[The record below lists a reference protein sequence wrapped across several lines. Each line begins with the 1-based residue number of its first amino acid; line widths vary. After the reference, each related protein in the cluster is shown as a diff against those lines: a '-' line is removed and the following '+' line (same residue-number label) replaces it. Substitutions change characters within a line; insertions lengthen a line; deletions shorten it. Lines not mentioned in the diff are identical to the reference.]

1 MTFRQGSEKEER
13 KMVRDL
19 VEKVLFYRDGPKTF
33 FKPEEFPWVASIE
46 TEWKTIRKELDAVMV
61 RRQEIPNFQD
71 VSKNQ
76 KAIAKNDDW
85 KTFMF
90 YSFGFGN
97 ENKENCERCP
107 DTVRLLHLI
116 PGMTMA
122 FFSILA
128 PHTRIPPHRGP
139 YKGVL
144 RYHLGLKV
152 PGPEGSCRI
161 RVGNDI
167 GYWKEGKSL
176 IFDDSNEH
184 EVWND
189 SDSDRVV
196 IFVDFVRAT
205 IFPLSIVNRSIIW
218 ARGRYAF

>member
-1 MTFRQGSEKEER
+1 MLRN
-13 KMVRDL
+13 L
-19 VEKVLFYRDGPKTF
+19 VETALFYRDGPKTF
-33 FKPEEFPWVASIE
+33 FDLKDFPWVTTIE
-46 TEWKTIRKELDAVMV
+46 ANRKLIRRELDEVMV
-61 RRQEIPNFQD
+61 RREEIPNFQD

-76 KAIAKNDDW
+76 SPIAQADDW

-90 YSFGFGN
+90 YTFGFGN
-97 ENKENCERCP
+97 KNKENCKRCP
-107 DTVRLLHLI
+107 ETTRLLHLI

-128 PHTRIPPHRGP
+128 PGKHIPAHRGP

-144 RYHLGLKV
+144 RYHVGLKI

-167 GYWKEGKSL
+167 GYWHEGQSM

-196 IFVDFVRAT
+196 LFVDFVRPTA
-205 IFPLSIVNRSIIW
+205 FPLSLVNRSIIW
-218 ARGRYAF
+218 ARGCFPF